1 MVNNWIEYIQFKLL
15 PGCCLL
21 CGKSSGKQQD
31 LCPACRSRLPVN
43 DHHCRSCAQP
53 LPSSIPQGSLCGRCQ
68 KKSPSFDHCFAPFR
82 YQDELT
88 SLHHNFKF
96 HHKLAAGRLMAELMC
111 ERLAVP
117 SRNLPQLLI
126 PVPLHSRR
134 LRERG
139 FNQAQEL
146 TRILSARLSIPVNS
160 HSLYRTRDTSA
171 QSGLPK
177 KERQKNIR
185 KAFALAAKI
194 DTPHVA
200 IIDDVMTTGLTVN
213 EIAKILRASG
223 ISEIEIWVF
232 ARTP

>member
-1 MVNNWIEYIQFKLL
+1 MVNSWIKYIQFKLL

-21 CGKSSGKQQD
+21 CGKLSAVQQD

-43 DHHCRSCAQP
+43 DHHCRNCAQP
-53 LPSSIPQGSLCGRCQ
+53 LPSSIPLKSLCGRCQ
-68 KKSPSFDHCFAPFR
+68 KKPPFFDHCFAPFR

-88 SLHHNFKF
+88 SLHHDFKF

-111 ERLAVP
+111 ERLAEP
-117 SRNLPQLLI
+117 SSQLPQLLI

-146 TRILSARLSIPVNS
+146 ARILSVRLSIPVDL
-160 HSLYRTRDTSA
+160 HRLCRTRNTSA
-171 QSGLPK
+171 QSSLPK
-177 KERQKNIR
+177 KERQQNIR
-185 KAFALAAKI
+185 NSFALTAKI

-213 EIAKILRASG
+213 EITKILRASG
-223 ISEIEIWVF
+223 VAKIETWVF

>member
-1 MVNNWIEYIQFKLL
+1 MVNNWIDYIQFKLL

-21 CGKSSGKQQD
+21 CGKLSEKPQD
-31 LCPACRSRLPVN
+31 LCPACRSKLPFN

-53 LPSSIPQGSLCGRCQ
+53 LPSSIADGSLCGRCQ
-68 KKSPSFDHCFAPFR
+68 KKPPFYDRCFAPFR
-82 YQDELT
+82 YKDELT

-111 ERLAVP
+111 EQLVTPQRSLP
-117 SRNLPQLLI
+117 SLLI
-126 PVPLHSRR
+126 PVPLHARR

-146 TRILSARLSIPVNS
+146 AHRLSAQLSIPVDS
-160 HSLYRTRDTSA
+160 HSLCRTRNTSA
-171 QSGLPK
+171 QSSLPK
-177 KERQKNIR
+177 KERQQNIR
-185 KAFALAAKI
+185 NAFALASKI
-194 DTPHVA
+194 DCNHVT

-223 ISEIEIWVF
+223 VSMIEIWVF

>member
-1 MVNNWIEYIQFKLL
+1 MVNNWIKKIQFKLL

-21 CGKSSGKQQD
+21 CGKLTGIQQD

-53 LPSSIPQGSLCGRCQ
+53 LPSSILDGSLCGRCQ
-68 KKSPSFDHCFAPFR
+68 KKPPFYDRCFAPFR
-82 YQDELT
+82 YQDNLT

-111 ERLAVP
+111 ERLAI
-117 SRNLPQLLI
+117 SSSQLPQLLI
-126 PVPLHSRR
+126 PAPLHARR
-134 LRERG
+134 LSERG

-146 TRILSARLSIPVNS
+146 ARILSEQLSIPVDS
-160 HSLYRTRDTSA
+160 HSLCRTRHTQA
-171 QSGLPK
+171 QSSLPK
-177 KERQKNIR
+177 KERRQNIR
-185 KAFALAAKI
+185 SAFALTAKI

-213 EIAKILRASG
+213 EIAKILRASAV
-223 ISEIEIWVF
+223 SEIEIWVF